1 MRYRRTYFEQVPIA
15 VAEVALR
22 QESEPETVLEKIPA
36 RILVANRSA
45 ISRVSKHK
53 SNTPGKGPR

>member
-1 MRYRRTYFEQVPIA
+1 MRYRRTHFEQVPIA

-22 QESEPETVLEKIPA
+22 QESEPETILEKIPA
-36 RILVANRSA
+36 HILVSKRGA

-53 SNTPGKGPR
+53 SNTPAKGPR

>member
-1 MRYRRTYFEQVPIA
+1 MRYRRTHFEQVSIA

-22 QESEPETVLEKIPA
+22 QESEPETILEKIPA
-36 RILVANRSA
+36 HIPVSKRSA

-53 SNTPGKGPR
+53 SNTPAKGSR